1 MVDWAIDIFKHTSL
15 VHIISYS
22 ARSFIIIDFVMS
34 LFLERKA
41 QWAKLGLEGKTMGVI
56 IF

>member
-1 MVDWAIDIFKHTSL
+1 MVDWAVDISKHTSL
-15 VHIISYS
+15 VHRISYS
-22 ARSFIIIDFVMS
+22 ARSFITIDFVMS

-41 QWAKLGLEGKTMGVI
+41 QWAKLGLEGKTMGII